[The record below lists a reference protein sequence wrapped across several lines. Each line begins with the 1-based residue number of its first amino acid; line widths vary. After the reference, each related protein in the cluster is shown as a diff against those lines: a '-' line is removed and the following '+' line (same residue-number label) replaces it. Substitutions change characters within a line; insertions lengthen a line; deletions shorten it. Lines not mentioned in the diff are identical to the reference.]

1 MKDLY
6 SLTFH
11 SGCAI
16 FHMYAIHWLMF
27 GMGLN
32 ILEMA
37 SFFTIWTTVFHL
49 VMFLTLAA
57 HDVTRLLD
65 LKLAKKTLDS
75 SSKSIADIVLTS
87 EGFLGLF
94 LHLAVVMSS
103 FTQVVF
109 WLLFHIDREM
119 ILPDTV
125 GLPSLL
131 NHMLHT
137 FPLFLAL
144 AAVNIFASNFPNTK
158 EERYCK
164 TMAKTG
170 VQIVAFAGFA
180 YLTFIWIL
188 FEIKGVW
195 PYRFMFSFS
204 RVDYVIFS
212 VCSFLFSFMLCYICS
227 LIEIRIK
234 NIKVL

>member
-1 MKDLY
+1 
-6 SLTFH
+6 
-11 SGCAI
+11 
-16 FHMYAIHWLMF
+16 MF

-37 SFFTIWTTVFHL
+37 SFFTIWTIMFHL

-57 HDVTRLLD
+57 HDVARLLD
-65 LKLAKKTLDS
+65 FKLAKKTLDS
-75 SSKSIADIVLTS
+75 SKSIPDIILTS

-103 FTQVVF
+103 FTQIVF
-109 WLLFHIDREM
+109 WLLFYIDREM

-144 AAVNIFASNFPNTK
+144 AAVNIFASNFPNTR

-164 TMAKTG
+164 TIAKSG
-170 VQIVAFAGFA
+170 VQIVAFVGFA
-180 YLTFIWIL
+180 YLTLIWIL

-195 PYRFMFSFS
+195 PYPFMFSFS
-204 RVDYVIFS
+204 RVDYAIFS